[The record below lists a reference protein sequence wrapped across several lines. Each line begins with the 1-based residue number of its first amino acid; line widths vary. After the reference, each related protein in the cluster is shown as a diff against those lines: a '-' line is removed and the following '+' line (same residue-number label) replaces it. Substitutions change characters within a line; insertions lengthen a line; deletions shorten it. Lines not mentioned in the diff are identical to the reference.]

1 MSAATAMSGGAVAP
15 QGKGV
20 YPSILGEVRDMGS
33 NIILVGLVLISAYV
47 SRIPNTVLAY
57 FRSRIV
63 QGVSLVA
70 IFLLTT
76 NYGWIHGILAA
87 LAFALVLSRA
97 IREANPSVT
106 ASGFQDYTP
115 AVVFSNGVDTTLI
128 PQDNRWFVEKVL
140 GENPY
145 LIREKDVRTSAIQD
159 NSDKSMNASRSS
171 K

>member
-1 MSAATAMSGGAVAP
+1 MSAATAMSGGAAIVT
-15 QGKGV
+15 QGGGA
-20 YPSILGEVRDMGS
+20 YPSILGEVRNMSS
-33 NIILVGLVLISAYV
+33 NILLVGLVLVSAYV
-47 SRIPNTVLAY
+47 SRIPSDTLAY
-57 FRSRIV
+57 FRSRLV
-63 QGVSLVA
+63 QGLALVT

-97 IREANPSVT
+97 IREAKPA

-115 AVVFSNGVDTTLI
+115 AVIFSNNVDTTLI

-145 LIREKDVRTSAIQD
+145 LIREKDVRTNAVQD
-159 NSDKSMNASRSS
+159 DSERSMTASRSS

>member
-1 MSAATAMSGGAVAP
+1 MSAATAVSGGVAIVT
-15 QGKGV
+15 QGGGA
-20 YPSILGEVRDMGS
+20 YPSILGEVRSMSS
-33 NIILVGLVLISAYV
+33 NILLVGLVLVSAYV
-47 SRIPNTVLAY
+47 SRIPSDILAY

-63 QGVSLVA
+63 QGLSLVA

-97 IREANPSVT
+97 IREAKPA

-115 AVVFSNGVDTTLI
+115 AVIFSNNVDTTLI

-145 LIREKDVRTSAIQD
+145 LIRERDVRTNAVQD
-159 NSDKSMNASRSS
+159 DSERSMTASRSS